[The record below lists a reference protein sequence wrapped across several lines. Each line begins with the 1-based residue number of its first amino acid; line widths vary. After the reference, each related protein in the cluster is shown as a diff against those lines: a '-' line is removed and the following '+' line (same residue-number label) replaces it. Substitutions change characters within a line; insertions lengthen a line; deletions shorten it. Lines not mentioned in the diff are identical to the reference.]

1 MNALETIDKRRG
13 LVKSATIMA
22 RSNAMFQKELRQ
34 EREKADQKR
43 AHDIQIHSEIVDEI
57 RQRTNPSYV
66 DTMKE

>member
-1 MNALETIDKRRG
+1 
-13 LVKSATIMA
+13 MA